1 MLILGFCLYLLQTGH
16 KFLSHSF
23 YHTLSSAAL
32 NTVVFSPSLP
42 SLLLFKCSLLVHGTE
57 DRVEFLSSVFTPTE
71 IEEAKLR
78 FAKHLLCPNTGPSGF
93 LHLILSVIV

>member
-57 DRVEFLSSVFTPTE
+57 DRVEFLSSVLPPL
-71 IEEAKLR
+71 KSGR
-78 FAKHLLCPNTGPSGF
+78 QSSDLLNIYYVQTLDLLGF
-93 LHLILSVIV
+93 FI